1 MNVLRHTFTNKLDYY
16 KVLQLPRSA
25 TTHEIKAQYR
35 RHALATHPDRHNNCR
50 IKTDEF
56 KQLTEAYQV
65 LTDFTKR
72 SEYDRWLLKMMRMR
86 KNTAGSIDNAN
97 TRNNVGQNVFYTKG
111 YSHQRQQTTVGRKK
125 TTSTMYKEKK
135 HSFVAEEEFGSDF
148 YF

>member
-1 MNVLRHTFTNKLDYY
+1 M
-16 KVLQLPRSA
+16 
-25 TTHEIKAQYR
+25 
-35 RHALATHPDRHNNCR
+35 
-50 IKTDEF
+50 
-56 KQLTEAYQV
+56 

-111 YSHQRQQTTVGRKK
+111 CSHQRQQTTVGRKK

-148 YF
+148 CF